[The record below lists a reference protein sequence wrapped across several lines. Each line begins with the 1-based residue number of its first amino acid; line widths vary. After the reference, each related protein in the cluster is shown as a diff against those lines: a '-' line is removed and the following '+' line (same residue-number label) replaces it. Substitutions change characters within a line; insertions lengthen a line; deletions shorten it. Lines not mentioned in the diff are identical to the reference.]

1 MVFLF
6 LLGVFV
12 LLFLFS
18 RIRIEIKDFTFS
30 SETKNHVNSN
40 YEVDFKLNILGKF
53 TIVKIKI
60 DSKKLDKFHVKEK
73 LKQVDLQKF
82 KYKDKD
88 NLQKRV
94 KEVIKQIDI
103 DLKTCNLKID
113 LGTENACVTSFI
125 VPIIATVISIF
136 IRKKIKKYEN
146 QNFIIQPIYQ
156 NRNVINIK
164 FSGIFEIKLIHIINI
179 IYILTKK
186 GRVKKYERTSNR
198 RSYDYGYE

>member
-179 IYILTKK
+179 IYMHWL
-186 GRVKKYERTSNR
+186 
-198 RSYDYGYE
+198 